1 MAALLDHSMNQLNLD
16 AHPSVEKPS
25 AHGAPSSTSSADP
38 AAEEPAVSEFRKRE
52 LAGELKPEMLLTEN
66 PKRFVIFPI
75 QHNDVR
81 ARIARYTSCHRS
93 DTRAF
98 READRGP

>member
-1 MAALLDHSMNQLNLD
+1 MAALLDSSMNKLNIDKL
-16 AHPSVEKPS
+16 EI
-25 AHGAPSSTSSADP
+25 GAIDKSTACAPATSSASPDEAIVGP
-38 AAEEPAVSEFRKRE
+38 SEFRKRE

-81 ARIARYTSCHRS
+81 SRARLA
-93 DTRAF
+93 
-98 READRGP
+98 RGPTRPSSSQAGRWRD